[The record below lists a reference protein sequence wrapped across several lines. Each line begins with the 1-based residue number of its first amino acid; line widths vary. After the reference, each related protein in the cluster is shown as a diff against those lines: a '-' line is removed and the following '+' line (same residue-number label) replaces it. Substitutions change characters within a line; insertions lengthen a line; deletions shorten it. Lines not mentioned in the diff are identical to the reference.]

1 MWYINTTK
9 LQMNFFFL
17 KGDELFFVSE
27 RRQIMSL
34 QIMGWALITMFIS
47 GPSKSCLG
55 PFIHTQSLG
64 LYTINLIERDY
75 GPAHLFYGIRF
86 GPS

>member
-1 MWYINTTK
+1 
-9 LQMNFFFL
+9 
-17 KGDELFFVSE
+17 
-27 RRQIMSL
+27 
-34 QIMGWALITMFIS
+34 MGWALITMFIS